1 MTISL
6 PTRIDKVQF
15 KGRSFYVKRDDLLHP
30 CLSGNKYRKLYSLVQ
45 SPSNTYDTIISYG
58 GSQSNAMLSIACLC
72 KAKGWK
78 FHYYTKTLSSH
89 LREDMD
95 GNLAQAIAEGMTVH
109 EVAHELFEQKV
120 EELRSIEE
128 EKTLLISQGGA
139 DAIAKEGIVK
149 LADEINAWKK
159 QEGIENLSVVLP
171 SGTGTTALYL
181 QSELDDGTNLLTSV
195 LVGDEAYQN
204 EQWQRLSQGPYP
216 KIFPSDKK
224 RKFAKPYTEYLQ
236 IHQELES
243 ATGITF
249 DLIYAPKTWM
259 EMLANLS
266 ENEGDILYIHT
277 GGVSGNKTMLKRY
290 EYLQSRQR
298 CDR

>member
-6 PTRIDKVQF
+6 PSRIDKVQF
-15 KGRSFYVKRDDLLHP
+15 RGRTFYVKRDDLLHP
-30 CLSGNKYRKLYSLVQ
+30 CLSGNKYRKLYTLVQ
-45 SPSNTYDTIISYG
+45 TPSQRYNTVISYG

-72 KAKGWK
+72 KNKGWE

-89 LREDMD
+89 LKEDLD
-95 GNLAQAIAEGMTVH
+95 GNLAQAIAEGMILH
-109 EVAHELFEQKV
+109 EVTHEAFEQKV
-120 EELRSIEE
+120 EELKSIKD

-139 DAIAKEGIVK
+139 DEIAQEGIIQ
-149 LADEINAWKK
+149 LADEINTWKK
-159 QEGIENLSVVLP
+159 QERIEKLSVVLP

-181 QSELDDGTNLLTSV
+181 QGSLDDNIRLHTSV
-195 LVGDEAYQN
+195 LVGDEAYQK

-216 KIFPSDKK
+216 KILQSDKK
-224 RKFAKPYTEYLQ
+224 RKFAKPYEEYLQ
-236 IHQELES
+236 MHQELES
-243 ATGITF
+243 ETGITF

-266 ENEGDILYIHT
+266 EGEGKILYIHT

-290 EYLQSRQR
+290 EHLRSKQR
-298 CDR
+298 

>member
-6 PTRIDKVQF
+6 PSRIDKVRF
-15 KGRSFYVKRDDLLHP
+15 KGRNFYVKRDDLLHP

-45 SPSNTYDTIISYG
+45 TPSTSYDTVISYG

-78 FHYYTKTLSSH
+78 FHYYTKILSSH
-89 LREDMD
+89 LKEDVD
-95 GNLAQAIAEGMTVH
+95 GNLARSLAEGMRVN
-109 EVAHELFEQKV
+109 EVPHELFEQKV
-120 EELRSIEE
+120 EELKSIVE
-128 EKTLLISQGGA
+128 EKTLVVSQGGA
-139 DAIAKEGIVK
+139 DEIAEEGIVQ
-149 LADEINAWKK
+149 LAEEINVWKK
-159 QEGIENLSVVLP
+159 QEGIEKLSVVLP

-181 QSELDDGTNLLTSV
+181 QAALDDDIELYTSV

-204 EQWQRLSQGPYP
+204 EQWQRLSKGPYP
-216 KIFPSDKK
+216 KILPSDKK

-236 IHQELES
+236 MHQELES
-243 ATGITF
+243 ETGITF

-259 EMLANLS
+259 EMLSNLS
-266 ENEGDILYIHT
+266 KDEGEILYIHT

-298 CDR
+298 